1 MRRRGYVYT
10 DVLTTLLIL
19 MIVYGLFLANM
30 RNGLVTS
37 RKATCLH
44 NLQQIGHSL
53 QVYALDY
60 SGAFPSQAAGLSS
73 LVDTYAADAGI
84 LVCPQ
89 VAIDTHHQRPAYLA
103 NTVDPAPESP
113 INLSIDYCY
122 RAGLAGDDLPTAAIA
137 ADLLSHTHRD
147 GANTLF
153 IDGSVMWRPFPAM
166 EPGTQLMAVL
176 EQGGLDALPEERV
189 RVR

>member
-37 RKATCLH
+37 RKTTCLH
-44 NLQQIGHSL
+44 NLQQVGHSL
-53 QVYALDY
+53 KVYALDY
-60 SGAFPSQAAGLSS
+60 SGAFPPQAAGLSS

-84 LVCPQ
+84 LACPQ
-89 VAIDTHHQRPAYLA
+89 VAIAERHERPRYLA
-103 NTVDPAPESP
+103 NATYLASASSGP
-113 INLSIDYCY
+113 IFIDYCY
-122 RAGLAGDDLPTAAIA
+122 RAGLAGDDLPTTGIV
-137 ADLLSHTHRD
+137 ADKLAHTHRD

-153 IDGSVMWRPFPAM
+153 VDGSVMWRPCPAM
-166 EPGTQLMAVL
+166 EAGTLLAPVL
-176 EQGGLDALPEERV
+176 EQGGLDARTEERV
-189 RVR
+189 RTR